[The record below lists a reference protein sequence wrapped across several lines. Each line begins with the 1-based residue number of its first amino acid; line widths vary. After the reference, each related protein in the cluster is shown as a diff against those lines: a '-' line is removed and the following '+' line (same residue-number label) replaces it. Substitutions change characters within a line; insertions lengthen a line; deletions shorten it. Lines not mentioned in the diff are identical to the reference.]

1 VADYRRPNKFLLTSR
16 PASKGVDPLHK
27 WRRFK
32 TMGEAE
38 AEAEA
43 ARNRS
48 REKKKSPVREA
59 YQKPVLKPYHSDQIA
74 GTETVPL
81 RMSETVPLSISR
93 VGTPH
98 LDRGNRAG
106 LSRTGFPLTPS
117 LPLTV
122 VANAPQPDDA
132 LHSQSPTGRSA
143 GPKLVWRAPVIREL
157 AGAEAILCRN
167 EINAAD
173 RNAQVAD
180 PMRLATIH

>member
-1 VADYRRPNKFLLTSR
+1 
-16 PASKGVDPLHK
+16 
-27 WRRFK
+27 
-32 TMGEAE
+32 
-38 AEAEA
+38 
-43 ARNRS
+43 
-48 REKKKSPVREA
+48 
-59 YQKPVLKPYHSDQIA
+59 
-74 GTETVPL
+74 
-81 RMSETVPLSISR
+81 MSETVPLSISR

-98 LDRGNRAG
+98 LGGGNRAG
-106 LSRTGFPLTPS
+106 PSRLTPTGFPLTPS

-132 LHSQSPTGRSA
+132 LPSQSPTGRSD

-157 AGAEAILCRN
+157 AGAEAILRRN